1 MSVATITPA
10 VADLLDSFEN
20 AAPDRLDAEFQRLT
34 GALWSEGAPTAL
46 AESTVPALI
55 ALLDRAGDDRRGLLA
70 VLLGLLAETDL
81 QDGGGEVAAAV
92 REGLDRYLDLLRG
105 GDSRSPLT
113 LALLYLLS
121 HFPADRDRILAA
133 AGGGRARRGGPDE
146 AGADAAAPGPRRPGP
161 RPVLARAVGVVPGR
175 DGAQVR
181 PAVDPRAHPRAGQGQ
196 LGLRHPDGAGLLRRE
211 GLLGGPQRDPRPFE
225 GAADRRQAAD
235 EPVPRGADIF
245 RRHAGALRCPGCG
258 GAFELRDTGARC
270 DRCATSYP
278 IAHGILDLS
287 AGVRDAADVADDV
300 TADLLQKLA
309 EMPSMGL
316 YYESVL
322 RPAFLR
328 VAGSNWGDEVTWDD
342 EDAYIAEHVRP
353 VDGPV
358 LDLAAGAGRW
368 TEVLARTVGAE
379 RVIALDAGL
388 PMLNVL
394 RRRLAD
400 VPAVLGDA
408 LALPFA
414 DASLGAVQCWNAL
427 QAFPEDAERVIGEVG
442 RCLRPGGT
450 FTMMTF
456 RFSDD
461 PVERHFQ
468 ESHHFPS
475 RPEGMLLFDIG
486 RIGEW
491 LDGAGMTVQDLSG
504 PGTFVFVTAV
514 RR

>member
-70 VLLGLLAETDL
+70 VLLGLLAETDI

-133 AGGGRARRGGPDE
+133 AGEAALDEEDLTRLERTLRLLDPADPDLGRCWPAPSVWSLDE
-146 AGADAAAPGPRRPGP
+146 TERKFDQRWIRELTPEQVRANWDYDTQT
-161 RPVLARAVGVVPGR
+161 VLAYT
-175 DGAQVR
+175 GAKAYWAARNGTPAPSKAR
-181 PAVDPRAHPRAGQGQ
+181 PIDDR
-196 LGLRHPDGAGLLRRE
+196 LRTSPS
-211 GLLGGPQRDPRPFE
+211 
-225 GAADRRQAAD
+225 
-235 EPVPRGADIF
+235 PVAADIF

-287 AGVRDAADVADDV
+287 AGVRDTADVADDV

-486 RIGEW
+486 RIAEW